1 MIIPQVPAL
10 QGPMEMKIL
19 ATSSSSA
26 PDGNEEKYTYSM
38 DDKFTLPSATSG
50 RVQTKPKI
58 SPKKNT
64 INDGLCLDQKGFF
77 SHLYPRALVLSTIR
91 TSILQASTILTSY
104 FTEQLAHETSLE
116 EKMIAGEITPIQ
128 LDVLN
133 SKWEEEEWD
142 KKWKTFPE
150 KLKKGL
156 VKYHV
161 LILVMRAYEGLFGLV
176 LSRKT
181 MDKLT
186 KDPFKY
192 ARQKSS
198 STTSTSSTSGDKDA
212 EMSYTSDMFQTCFYS
227 NIVSFLADYTIQQTI
242 LCYGFYTFIKT
253 SKREKRLEMLKD
265 LDLKQ
270 EQQKQEDAMGL
281 GEEGQFLHSSLQD
294 DLVAVQDS
302 ASDENVD
309 AADGDNEDGKEIIA
323 DNDGSSSNGGL
334 LLSFTYKSSK
344 LLVAR
349 SIGLFVAGVGGA
361 VGSILRPGW
370 GTLFGIQL
378 GDACVGALLD
388 E

>member
-1 MIIPQVPAL
+1 M
-10 QGPMEMKIL
+10 

-26 PDGNEEKYTYSM
+26 PANDEKYTYSM
-38 DDKFTLPSATSG
+38 DDRFTLPSVASG
-50 RVQTKPKI
+50 RTKT
-58 SPKKNT
+58 KKAT

-77 SHLYPRALVLSTIR
+77 AHLSPRALVLSTIR

-116 EKMIAGEITPIQ
+116 EKMVAGEITPMQ

-142 KKWKTFPE
+142 KKWQLFPE

-176 LSRKT
+176 LSRET

-192 ARQKSS
+192 ARQKSPV
-198 STTSTSSTSGDKDA
+198 TTSTSSTSGDKDT
-212 EMSYTSDMFQTCFYS
+212 EKSYTSDMFQTCFYS

-253 SKREKRLEMLKD
+253 NKREKRLQMLKD

-294 DLVAVQDS
+294 DLVKAHDS
-302 ASDENVD
+302 ASDRSMD
-309 AADGDNEDGKEIIA
+309 GDDDGDNEDEKKIIS

-370 GTLFGIQL
+370 GTLFGIQI